1 MRRRDFIAGL
11 SSVAAMPFAAGAQQE
26 ERMRRVGV
34 FMILTATDPESSA
47 RVAAFEQGLQQLGWT
62 VGRNVRTE
70 YFWGVTDADR
80 SRIQAAE
87 LVALVPDVILAVGV
101 PALVATKQATR
112 TLPIVFVNIVDPV
125 GAGFVDSL
133 ARPGGN
139 ATGFT
144 TFEYDISAKW
154 VELLKQIVPGV
165 TRVAV
170 LRIPPP
176 PPELASW
183 P

>member
-1 MRRRDFIAGL
+1 M
-11 SSVAAMPFAAGAQQE
+11 
-26 ERMRRVGV
+26 
-34 FMILTATDPESSA
+34 
-47 RVAAFEQGLQQLGWT
+47 
-62 VGRNVRTE
+62 
-70 YFWGVTDADR
+70 
-80 SRIQAAE
+80 
-87 LVALVPDVILAVGV
+87 
-101 PALVATKQATR
+101 VATKQATR

-170 LRIPPP
+170 LRDPATSSGIGQLAVIQATARSFGLEVRPVDARDAREIERAVTEFGRSRMASHRDVESIDGGSSRTHRRTRSPPP
-176 PPELASW
+176 TARGLRFPLLRH
-183 P
+183 